1 VASTSNIR
9 KTTALSINTPL
20 EIIQGLNQIGIET
33 PKVCKHLGIFI
44 GKTIERTIENT
55 MRNLE
60 AKRIKRRIFATT
72 PPTDLLHRALLIN
85 SALIPIYNHIFM
97 ALPTQED
104 HIKDLQQ

>member
-1 VASTSNIR
+1 
-9 KTTALSINTPL
+9 
-20 EIIQGLNQIGIET
+20 
-33 PKVCKHLGIFI
+33 
-44 GKTIERTIENT
+44 

-97 ALPTQED
+97 AHPTQED
-104 HIKDLQQ
+104 LQQEIINFLFTRQEEGAKIQKDD